1 MATQI
6 VTGLYPSQ
14 LASRDLLERTDRWLV
29 QPAEPALKRLVV
41 EGRDGVARALKAQA
55 RDAADI

>member
-14 LASRDLLERTDRWLV
+14 LASRELLERTERWLA
-29 QPAEPALKRLVV
+29 QPAEPALTRLVV

-55 RDAADI
+55 RDAADG